1 MLYIQ
6 TVSRYSRADVPETY
20 EYHMLFRS
28 TVTCRPASRRFQ
40 STTAFAYVSL
50 SEGARGSF
58 APRKR
63 QSTPFRPPHDGR
75 VEEVELDSP
84 PGLLVIFSTD
94 HMYRRDAK
102 LHAEVILDAPGPLR
116 TWFKPSDLPMMCRK
130 R

>member
-1 MLYIQ
+1 M
-6 TVSRYSRADVPETY
+6 SA
-20 EYHMLFRS
+20 
-28 TVTCRPASRRFQ
+28 CQ
-40 STTAFAYVSL
+40 SAFSEHYRLRLQSLYVSL

-102 LHAEVILDAPGPLR
+102 LHAEVILDAPAPLA
-116 TWFKPSDLPMMCRK
+116 WVILAIIMIQAELPCARDQCP
-130 R
+130 